1 MVVDSI
7 ADLLHFAI
15 SKEQASRRFYL
26 DMAQRMEDTAV
37 QTIFEAIAVQE
48 QKHEDALKLEVLKQG
63 LTLAPDKGE
72 PAPSAAYDWQKPLMI
87 DADAAAMNY
96 MDALATAIEKERAS
110 FQLYT
115 QMIGMTQDMDLRKML
130 LELAEEEMRH
140 VIQFEREYDAVSH
153 S

>member
-1 MVVDSI
+1 MDFDSI

-15 SKEQASRRFYL
+15 SREQASKRFYL
-26 DMAQRMEDTAV
+26 DMALRMKDTNTRNILEV
-37 QTIFEAIAVQE
+37 IAAQE
-48 QKHEDALKLEVLKQG
+48 EKHEEALKLEVLKQG
-63 LTLAPDKGE
+63 LTLSPDFDASV
-72 PAPSAAYDWQKPLMI
+72 PAAVYDWHKTLMKDPDTANMSYI
-87 DADAAAMNY
+87 
-96 MDALATAIEKERAS
+96 DALAMAIDKERAS

-115 QMIGMTQDMDLRKML
+115 QMIGMTQDMELRRML